1 MPHGTNGFAT
11 NGRFAA
17 RTNSAAKMTTEH
29 ESERHSPT
37 ILASSVDAPH
47 VGQILILEL
56 NRPKARN
63 AISRQLLKDLD
74 KYLDHVYTRAAQSE
88 VRAVIIAST
97 HEKVFCAGADLKE
110 RAHMTHEETQHFLT
124 DLRRV
129 FSKLAALPVPSI
141 ACVSGLA
148 LGGGLELALCCHLR
162 VFSGNAVVGLP
173 ETKLAII
180 PGAGGTYRLPRV
192 VGHQHAVDMIL
203 TGRRV
208 AAAEAAQ
215 MGLSNR
221 LVFTGEK
228 CGADLGKVRGLTL
241 AAALSLAQEI
251 SAGGPIAIC
260 AALRALKAPDAEAE
274 NAAYASVLETQDR
287 ITALQAFQAKV
298 APQYIGV

>member
-1 MPHGTNGFAT
+1 MPHGTNSFT
-11 NGRFAA
+11 THGRSVA
-17 RTNSAAKMTTEH
+17 RTNGAAKMAPEH
-29 ESERHSPT
+29 ESGRSCPT

-47 VGQILILEL
+47 VGQVLILEL
-56 NRPKARN
+56 NRPKSRN

-74 KYLDHVYTRAAQSE
+74 RHLDHVYARAAQSE

-97 HEKVFCAGADLKE
+97 HDKVFCAGADLKE
-110 RAHMTHEETQHFLT
+110 RAHMTQEETEHFLT

-129 FSKLAALPVPSI
+129 FAKLAALPVPSI

-162 VFSGNAVVGLP
+162 VFSCNAVVGLP

-192 VGHQHAVDMIL
+192 VGHSNAVDMIL
-203 TGRRV
+203 TGRQV

-215 MGLSNR
+215 MGLCNR
-221 LVFTGEK
+221 LVLSGEK
-228 CGADLGKVRGLTL
+228 CGADLSKVRGLVL

-260 AALRALKAPDAEAE
+260 AALRALKVPDEEAE
-274 NAAYASVLETQDR
+274 NAAYASVLGTRDR
-287 ITALQAFQAKV
+287 VTALQAFQAKV
-298 APQYIGV
+298 APQYLGV